1 VLGLK
6 FLSGRLSNYRL
17 SRFLLFGLL
26 GISDRSKIREFF
38 FSSGKHAIW
47 TPFRSTCGIRS
58 EGGGRRGWLL
68 IHWLLRLAIGL
79 LEPRHVSLVPLAIVS
94 LLIILRHSGILL
106 LQVSITLPPEGSECF
121 LVAWHLR
128 CLLLLLSILAKRR
141 ERLAL
146 SEIASVIWFVEH
158 VV

>member
-6 FLSGRLSNYRL
+6 FLSGRLSNHRF

-58 EGGGRRGWLL
+58 EGGSGRRGWLL

-94 LLIILRHSGILL
+94 LLLIWRHSGILL
-106 LQVSITLPPEGSECF
+106 LLVSITLPPEGSECF

-146 SEIASVIWFVEH
+146 SEIASVI
-158 VV
+158 